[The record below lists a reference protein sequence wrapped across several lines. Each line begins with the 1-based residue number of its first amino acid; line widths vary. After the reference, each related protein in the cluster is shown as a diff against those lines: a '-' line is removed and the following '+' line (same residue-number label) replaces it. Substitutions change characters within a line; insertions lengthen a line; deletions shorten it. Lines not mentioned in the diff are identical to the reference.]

1 MDFNATIKKILED
14 FTAPTD
20 TKRPVKV
27 RPSGKFGTGN
37 PQLNEPHS
45 TNSISGFKGQPGG
58 RQHTLKFPLPGGEE
72 DISKGITTRWQDG
85 GIDISLI
92 DILKYLEKEPVI
104 DIEPEKLKHA
114 LIKVKRDPARV
125 QAADLNY
132 PLVVTKVNG
141 KFKKILDGQHR
152 LVKAITNK
160 EPTVKIKVLD
170 INSAPDDYK
179 EMFS

>member
-1 MDFNATIKKILED
+1 MNFNTLVKDILED
-14 FTAPTD
+14 FKAPVD
-20 TKRPVKV
+20 TKRPTK
-27 RPSGKFGTGN
+27 RSKGKYGTVN

-45 TNSISGFKGQPGG
+45 TKAISGFKGQPGG
-58 RQHTLKFPLPGGEE
+58 KSHTLKFALSNDEE

-85 GIDISLI
+85 DIDISLI

-104 DIEPEKLKHA
+104 NIEPEKLKHA
-114 LIKVKRDPARV
+114 LIQVKRDPARV

-132 PLVVTKVNG
+132 PLIVTKVDG

-152 LVKAITNK
+152 LVKAITNN
-160 EPTVKIKVLD
+160 EPTVKVKVLD
-170 INSAPDDYK
+170 IDSAPDDYK

>member
-1 MDFNATIKKILED
+1 MNFNGIVKDILED
-14 FTAPTD
+14 FKAPID
-20 TKRPVKV
+20 TKRPTK
-27 RPSGKFGTGN
+27 RSKGKYGTVN
-37 PQLNEPHS
+37 PQLNDPHS
-45 TNSISGFKGQPGG
+45 TKAISGFKGQPGG
-58 RQHTLKFPLPGGEE
+58 KQHTLKFALSNEE

-85 GIDISLI
+85 DIDITLI

-104 DIEPEKLKHA
+104 NIEPEKLKHA
-114 LIKVKRDPARV
+114 LIQVKRDPARV

-132 PLVVTKVNG
+132 PMVVTKVDG

-170 INSAPDDYK
+170 INSAPTDYK
-179 EMFS
+179 ELFS